1 MYHIILRN
9 NFEHIS
15 EQDEESEVEIVLT
28 CKDEVHRFFIKNYDR
43 LAIISLMRGRG
54 WPNKY

>member
-28 CKDEVHRFFIKNYDR
+28 CKDEVHRFFIKNCDR